1 MKNTMR
7 MEKNEIRRRVRH
19 LRGMLSEI
27 ERMKAAEEVFSRV
40 EKTTA
45 FIMADRILMYHSLP
59 DEVNTPRLPQKMGR
73 QEEFLSSE
81 GKWRES

>member
-1 MKNTMR
+1 MR

-45 FIMADRILMYHSLP
+45 FIMQTGY
-59 DEVNTPRLPQKMGR
+59 
-73 QEEFLSSE
+73 
-81 GKWRES
+81 